1 MNPSRGLLFKQLH
14 KRSMKKF
21 RLRRASRYFSGA
33 TTNWATKPHVVK
45 TRQLWAFR
53 FLCSELQRA
62 GYFNSFFQLSNC
74 CSTSVPLYSSGS
86 FKFFNTNEISNR
98 TLVSKHFPVSVW
110 FFFAHFRW
118 VKQPVMG
125 GLYNPVILKYSRTNS
140 MSRGNLRTLK
150 FPFSFL
156 STPSLNWFTS
166 RNTCIIFFFYRN

>member
-74 CSTSVPLYSSGS
+74 CSTSLPLYSSGS
-86 FKFFNTNEISNR
+86 FTCFNTNEISNR

-140 MSRGNLRTLK
+140 MSRGNLRTLTQI
-150 FPFSFL
+150 PF
-156 STPSLNWFTS
+156 
-166 RNTCIIFFFYRN
+166 